1 MSQLVQR
8 AIHCIN
14 PNCPRP
20 YPKTWGNKFCDYCG
34 APLQLRGRYIP
45 LQRLG
50 AGGFATIYTVWD
62 LQFHTQQ
69 VLKVLVDPSPKALE
83 LFEQEAAVLQQMQH
97 PGVPRVEP
105 DGYFQVSL
113 EDSKQLS
120 LPCLVMEKI
129 NGQTLQEV
137 LEKHPQGCPEEWVLA
152 WLKQAVEILHK
163 LHSRQ
168 IIHRDIKPSNL
179 MLRESTGQLVLIDFG
194 GAKQIAAT
202 SRLADRSTRLFTS
215 GYSPPEQMAGG
226 VVGPPADF
234 YALGRT
240 MIEMLTGKYI
250 SDLQDPMTGKLQ
262 WRAFAHVSSPV
273 ADLLDDMVQDDFRRR
288 PANAA
293 IIQER
298 LAKAQKPLRWLS
310 LFKILLNSWNSSR
323 IVFRSLTVGLS
334 KTTVFFLRAIAHA
347 LRASLDTIWEMLL
360 GASGACVATLVG
372 FVLAYW
378 SPLGNALASFLSQQ
392 LTFLLGNTQ
401 ISVAADILLF
411 AVVGMGTAWGLTAAG
426 GFGQRRRYLIAAL
439 MGLFGYSLSWLVWQL
454 LTWHTKAAGIAG
466 LIAIAVGFLTLGLGL
481 PSHYLVHSGVASVGC
496 AAVFL
501 ILTSLDLYP
510 PGFWHFPIAA
520 SPSWLDLAAAIAFFA
535 TLGMIL
541 GFWLGISFYII
552 VPLLRF
558 LGWR

>member
-1 MSQLVQR
+1 MSHLVQR

-20 YPKTWGNKFCDYCG
+20 YPKTWGSKFCDRCG
-34 APLQLRGRYIP
+34 APLQLKGRYVP
-45 LQRLG
+45 LQKLG

-62 LQFHTQQ
+62 LQLQTQQ
-69 VLKVLVDPSPKALE
+69 VLKVLIDSSPKALE
-83 LFEQEAAVLQQMQH
+83 LFKQEAAVLQHLQH

-105 DGYFQVSL
+105 DGYFQIDL
-113 EDSKQLS
+113 EDSQQLS

-137 LEKHPQGCPEEWVLA
+137 LENHPQGCPEEWVLA
-152 WLKQAVEILHK
+152 WLKQAIEILHK
-163 LHSRQ
+163 LHNRQ

-215 GYSPPEQMAGG
+215 GYSPPEQIAGG
-226 VVGPPADF
+226 VVGPAADF

-240 MIEMLTGKYI
+240 MIEMLTGQPI

-262 WRAFAHVSSPV
+262 WRAFAHVSPAV
-273 ADLLDDMVQDDFRRR
+273 ANLLDDMVQDDVRQR
-288 PANAA
+288 PANAL

-298 LAKAQKPLRWLS
+298 LTKAQKPLGWLS
-310 LFKILLNSWNSSR
+310 WFNSLLNSWNSR

-334 KTTVFFLRAIAHA
+334 KTTVFFLKAIAHG
-347 LRASLDTIWEMLL
+347 LRASFDTFWEMLL
-360 GASGACVATLVG
+360 GASGSCVATLIG

-378 SPLGNALASFLSQQ
+378 SPLGNALADLLSQQ
-392 LTFLLGNTQ
+392 LTFLLATP
-401 ISVAADILLF
+401 ITVVADVLLF
-411 AVVGMGTAWGLTAAG
+411 AIVGMGTAWGLTAAG
-426 GFGQRRRYLIAAL
+426 GFGQRRRYLTAAL

-454 LTWHTKAAGIAG
+454 LTWNTGNIGIAG
-466 LIAIAVGFLTLGLGL
+466 AIAIAVAFLTLGLGL
-481 PSHYLVHSGVASVGC
+481 PSHYLFHSTVTAVGC

-501 ILTSLDLYP
+501 LLTSLNLYP
-510 PGFWHFPIAA
+510 PGFWNFPIAT
-520 SPSWLDLAAAIAFFA
+520 SPTWLDLAAAIAFFA

-541 GFWLGISFYII
+541 GFWLGISYYIV
-552 VPLLRF
+552 VPILRF

>member
-20 YPKTWGNKFCDYCG
+20 YPKTWGSKFCDICG
-34 APLQLRGRYIP
+34 APLQLRGRYVP
-45 LQRLG
+45 LQQLG

-62 LQFHTQQ
+62 LKFQTQQ
-69 VLKVLVDPSPKALE
+69 VLKVLIDSSPKALE
-83 LFEQEAAVLQQMQH
+83 LFKQEAAVLQHLQH
-97 PGVPRVEP
+97 PGVPRVAP
-105 DGYFQVSL
+105 DGFFQIHL
-113 EDSKQLS
+113 EDSQQLS

-152 WLKQAVEILHK
+152 WLQQAMEILHK

-202 SRLADRSTRLFTS
+202 SRLADHSTRLFTS
-215 GYSPPEQMAGG
+215 GYSPPEQIAGG
-226 VVGPPADF
+226 LVGPAADF

-240 MIEMLTGKYI
+240 MIELLTGKYI
-250 SDLQDPMTGKLQ
+250 SDLLDPMTGKLQ
-262 WRAFAHVSSPV
+262 WRAFAQVSSAV
-273 ADLLDDMVQDDFRRR
+273 ADLLDDMVQEDVRRR
-288 PANAA
+288 PANALV
-293 IIQER
+293 IQER
-298 LAKAQKPLRWLS
+298 LKKAQKPWRWLS
-310 LFKILLNSWNSSR
+310 LFKVLLNSWNSSR

-334 KTTVFFLRAIAHA
+334 KTTAFFVKAITHT
-347 LRASLDTIWEMLL
+347 LRASFDTIWEILL

-378 SPLGNALASFLSQQ
+378 SPLGNAIASFLSQQ
-392 LTFLLGNTQ
+392 LFLA
-401 ISVAADILLF
+401 VEADILLF

-439 MGLFGYSLSWLVWQL
+439 MGLFGYSLSWLIWQL
-454 LTWHTKAAGIAG
+454 ILGNTGDAGIAVS
-466 LIAIAVGFLTLGLGL
+466 IAIAVAFLTLGLGL
-481 PSHYLVHSGVASVGC
+481 PSHYLVHSAVAAGGC
-496 AAVFL
+496 AGVFL
-501 ILTSLDLYP
+501 LLNSLNIYP
-510 PGFWHFPIAA
+510 PGFWHFPIIT
-520 SPSWLDLAAAIAFFA
+520 SPTWLDLATAIAFFA
-535 TLGMIL
+535 TLSMVL
-541 GFWLGISFYII
+541 GFSLGISYYIV

>member
-1 MSQLVQR
+1 LVQR

-20 YPKTWGNKFCDYCG
+20 YPKTWGSKFCDRCG
-34 APLQLRGRYIP
+34 APLQLKGRYVP
-45 LQRLG
+45 LQKLG

-62 LQFHTQQ
+62 LQLQTQQ
-69 VLKVLVDPSPKALE
+69 VLKILVDSSPKALE
-83 LFEQEAAVLQQMQH
+83 LFKQEAAVLQHLQH

-105 DGYFQVSL
+105 DGYFQIDL
-113 EDSKQLS
+113 EDSEQLS

-129 NGQTLQEV
+129 NGQTLEEV
-137 LEKHPQGCPEEWVLA
+137 LETHPQGCPEEWVLA
-152 WLKQAVEILHK
+152 WLKQAIEILHK
-163 LHSRQ
+163 LHNRQ

-215 GYSPPEQMAGG
+215 GYSPPEQIVGG
-226 VVGPPADF
+226 IVGPAADF

-240 MIEMLTGKYI
+240 MIEMLSGKSI

-262 WRAFAHVSSPV
+262 WRSFAHVSP
-273 ADLLDDMVQDDFRRR
+273 AIANLLDDMVQDDVRYR
-288 PANAA
+288 PANAL

-298 LAKAQKPLRWLS
+298 LTKAQKPLGWLS
-310 LFKILLNSWNSSR
+310 WLNSLLNSWKNSR

-334 KTTVFFLRAIAHA
+334 KTTVFFIKAITHA
-347 LRASLDTIWEMLL
+347 LRASFDTFWEMLL
-360 GASGACVATLVG
+360 GASGSCVATLVG

-378 SPLGNALASFLSQQ
+378 SPLGNALASLLSQQ
-392 LTFLLGNTQ
+392 LTFLLATQ
-401 ISVAADILLF
+401 ITVAADVLLF

-426 GFGQRRRYLIAAL
+426 GFGQQRRYLIAAL

-454 LTWHTKAAGIAG
+454 LMWNTGDAGIAG
-466 LIAIAVGFLTLGLGL
+466 AIAIAVAFLTLGLGL
-481 PSHYLVHSGVASVGC
+481 PSHYLVHSTVTAVGC

-501 ILTSLDLYP
+501 LLTSLNLYP
-510 PGFWHFPIAA
+510 PGFWNLPITT
-520 SPSWLDLAAAIAFFA
+520 SPTWLDLAAAIAFFA

-541 GFWLGISFYII
+541 GFWLGISYYVV
-552 VPLLRF
+552 VPILRY